1 MDDNRMRA
9 KRALSALRAQDQ
21 RGVGRVSGGLGPE
34 AVDRL
39 ADLDSCTLQYR
50 VWSPALIPGLLQT
63 PSYAAG
69 AVKAHSPGI
78 DVLALGQMVA
88 RKRSRSE
95 QFFARRVTLQDPTP
109 CIAWFLIGEQA
120 IRRPL
125 MNAHSHAE
133 QLRWLLAVMSDYKGI
148 IVQVMPEDVPI
159 PVVAEPFSIFQL
171 DPGPTVG
178 HVETVIGGWYS
189 VTDDDIS
196 RLRAAY
202 SDMVGRAL
210 GTRDSREFIEEE
222 LSLCSGATTAQ
233 ISPSPATPTPTAAST
248 SPAPT
253 PEASE

>member
-1 MDDNRMRA
+1 MPDNRMRA

-21 RGVGRVSGGLGPE
+21 RGVGRVSGGLGAE

-50 VWSPALIPGLLQT
+50 TWSPALIPGLLQT

-69 AVKAHSPGI
+69 ALKAHSPGL
-78 DVLALGQMVA
+78 DVVELGHIVA
-88 RKRSRSE
+88 RKRARNE
-95 QFFARRVTLQDPTP
+95 EFFARRAALLEPTP
-109 CIAWFLIGEQA
+109 CISWFLIGEQA
-120 IRRPL
+120 VRRPL

-133 QLRWLLAVMSDYKGI
+133 QLRWLLTAMQSYPNI

-171 DPGPTVG
+171 DPGPAVG

-196 RLRAAY
+196 RLRAAF

-210 GTRDSREFIEEE
+210 GTRDSRAYIEEE
-222 LSLCSGATTAQ
+222 LSLCSGLTTARPSS
-233 ISPSPATPTPTAAST
+233 SPLTPTPTTAST
-248 SPAPT
+248 SPGPT
-253 PEASE
+253 PEASA